1 MQGPFS
7 IDLNEAILR
16 QFSISCLV
24 TKESGKSGG
33 YLEKLQAAGRTG
45 ARAFVIRAPKEEGQT
60 FEEVVDAL
68 YEQYGKT
75 HALHAE
81 DTVLHQPEIALVGLG
96 MSDMEVEVSEWR

>member
-1 MQGPFS
+1 M
-7 IDLNEAILR
+7 
-16 QFSISCLV
+16 
-24 TKESGKSGG
+24 
-33 YLEKLQAAGRTG
+33 
-45 ARAFVIRAPKEEGQT
+45 IRAPKEEGKT

-96 MSDMEVEVSEWR
+96 MSERTLTQEGAKKSLQRQILSLVQSV